1 MQAKYY
7 QNVTLFFRDDFFMI
21 LLWVQPVI
29 IAERN
34 VAGFT
39 PVIKSV
45 PGQPSPAS
53 GQAMIY
59 TQHLYVETYRA

>member
-7 QNVTLFFRDDFFMI
+7 QYVTLFFRDDFFMI
-21 LLWVQPVI
+21 LLWAQPVI

-39 PVIKSV
+39 IVI
-45 PGQPSPAS
+45 P
-53 GQAMIY
+53 
-59 TQHLYVETYRA
+59 